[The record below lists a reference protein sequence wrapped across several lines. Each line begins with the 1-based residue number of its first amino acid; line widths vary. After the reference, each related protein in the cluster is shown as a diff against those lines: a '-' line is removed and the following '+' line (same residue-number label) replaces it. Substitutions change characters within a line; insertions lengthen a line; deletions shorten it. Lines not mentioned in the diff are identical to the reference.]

1 VADGS
6 ANDISLERVRGGM
19 QWPCYCNG
27 VGGFRGLIP
36 AFIMSCSDAEF
47 TAPAMGIP
55 ESGTTIRVL
64 VVDDH
69 PPMRFGLVALIKSQA
84 GMDVVAEASDGE
96 EAIEVYDDV
105 RPDVVLMDLRMP
117 GMGGVEAILAI
128 RKKHPEARVIVLS
141 TYDLD
146 EDIHRAL
153 QSGAQSYLLKDMP
166 SEEISS
172 TIRVVYAGDAL
183 LPRQVAE
190 RLTERAER
198 EQLTERERDVLEALI
213 KGRSN
218 KEIAS
223 SLCISED
230 TVKSHLKALFTKL
243 RVRDRTGAAVEAIR
257 HGIIHLK

>member
-1 VADGS
+1 
-6 ANDISLERVRGGM
+6 
-19 QWPCYCNG
+19 
-27 VGGFRGLIP
+27 
-36 AFIMSCSDAEF
+36 
-47 TAPAMGIP
+47 MGQP
-55 ESGTTIRVL
+55 EPGKIIHVL

-69 PPMRFGLVALIKSQA
+69 PPMRMGLVALIKSQP

-105 RPDVVLMDLRMP
+105 LPDIVLMDLRMP

-141 TYDLD
+141 TYDMD
-146 EDIHRAL
+146 EDIHRAI
-153 QSGAQSYLLKDMP
+153 QSGAKSYLLKDMP
-166 SEEISS
+166 TEEIAS
-172 TIRVVYAGDAL
+172 TIRWIYGGGDAS

-190 RLTERAER
+190 RLTERSQR
-198 EQLTERERDVLEALI
+198 EQLTERQRDVLEALV

-223 SLCISED
+223 SLFISED
-230 TVKSHLKALFTKL
+230 TVKSHLTTLFARL
-243 RVRDRTGAAVEAIR
+243 RVRDRTEAAVEAIR

>member
-1 VADGS
+1 MR
-6 ANDISLERVRGGM
+6 E
-19 QWPCYCNG
+19 
-27 VGGFRGLIP
+27 P
-36 AFIMSCSDAEF
+36 APGA
-47 TAPAMGIP
+47 
-55 ESGTTIRVL
+55 TIHVL

-69 PPMRFGLVALIKSQA
+69 PPMRMGLVALIRSQR
-84 GMDVVAEASDGE
+84 GMDVVAEACDGE
-96 EAIEVYDDV
+96 EAIELYDDV

-128 RKKHPEARVIVLS
+128 RQKHPEARVIVLS

-166 SEEISS
+166 IEEIAS
-172 TIRVVYAGDAL
+172 TIRAVHAGDAL
-183 LPRQVAE
+183 LPRQVAQ
-190 RLTERAER
+190 RLTERSAR
-198 EQLTERERDVLEALI
+198 EQLTERERDVLESLI

-223 SLCISED
+223 SLCLSED
-230 TVKSHLKALFTKL
+230 TVKSHLKTLFAKL

-257 HGIIHLK
+257 HGIVHIK

>member
-1 VADGS
+1 MCP
-6 ANDISLERVRGGM
+6 AN
-19 QWPCYCNG
+19 
-27 VGGFRGLIP
+27 
-36 AFIMSCSDAEF
+36 EF
-47 TAPAMGIP
+47 PAPAMREP
-55 ESGTTIRVL
+55 APGTTIHVL

-69 PPMRFGLVALIKSQA
+69 PPMRMGLVALIRSQR

-128 RKKHPEARVIVLS
+128 RQKHPEARVIVLS

-166 SEEISS
+166 IEEIAS
-172 TIRVVYAGDAL
+172 TIRAVHAGDAL
-183 LPRQVAE
+183 LPRQVAQ
-190 RLTERAER
+190 RLTERSAR
-198 EQLTERERDVLEALI
+198 EQLTERERDVLESLI

-223 SLCISED
+223 SLCLSED
-230 TVKSHLKALFTKL
+230 TVKSHLKTLFAKL

-257 HGIIHLK
+257 HGIVHIK